1 MKVDTSALAQP
12 QVQPSGPATPK
23 TPPKE
28 TVNATLAPDVYHRSG
43 EQDQTPTYNR
53 PIVIGEGRV
62 IVETAEETIKRT
74 LDAESQLYLGG
85 DMFHA
90 ADKMAEHYDEFMGML
105 EQTDPQL
112 AKKNWGFSV
121 DEQGLLK
128 VSGDLSEDEIATLE
142 EKLNSNDALVKYAN
156 EVKEAFLKYTDME
169 RGPGIPSSKGWCKYD
184 VSNENFADIIDMKSL
199 MEERGGKRGQMPNFG
214 EKLSLLD
221 FVDNMGEQLKS
232 KAVVAFSDK
241 RTLTE

>member
-1 MKVDTSALAQP
+1 MKVDTSVLAQSP
-12 QVQPSGPATPK
+12 LQHNGPTAPKSPLNDAATS
-23 TPPKE
+23 TLE
-28 TVNATLAPDVYHRSG
+28 TDIYHRSG
-43 EQDQTPTYNR
+43 EQDQTLTYSR
-53 PIVIGEGRV
+53 PMVIGEGRT

-90 ADKMAEHYDEFMGML
+90 ADKMAEHYDEVMGML

-128 VSGDLSEDEIATLE
+128 VSGNLSEDEIATLE

-156 EVKEAFLKYTDME
+156 EVKDAFLKYTEME
-169 RGPGIPSSKGWCKYD
+169 RGPGIPSSKGWGKYD

-199 MEERGGKRGQMPNFG
+199 MEERGGKRGQMLNFG

-232 KAVVAFSDK
+232 KAEVAFL
-241 RTLTE
+241 RE

>member
-1 MKVDTSALAQP
+1 M
-12 QVQPSGPATPK
+12 
-23 TPPKE
+23 
-28 TVNATLAPDVYHRSG
+28 
-43 EQDQTPTYNR
+43 
-53 PIVIGEGRV
+53 VIGEGRT
-62 IVETAEETIKRT
+62 IAETAEETIKRT

-90 ADKMAEHYDEFMGML
+90 ADKMAEHYDEVMGML
-105 EQTDPQL
+105 EQTGPQL
-112 AKKNWGFSV
+112 VKKNWGFSA

-128 VSGDLSEDEIATLE
+128 VSGNLSEDEIATLE

-156 EVKEAFLKYTDME
+156 EVKDAFLKYTKME
-169 RGPGIPSSKGWCKYD
+169 RGPGIPSSEGWGKYD

-199 MEERGGKRGQMPNFG
+199 MEERGGKRGLMPNFG

-232 KAVVAFSDK
+232 KAEVAFL
-241 RTLTE
+241 RG